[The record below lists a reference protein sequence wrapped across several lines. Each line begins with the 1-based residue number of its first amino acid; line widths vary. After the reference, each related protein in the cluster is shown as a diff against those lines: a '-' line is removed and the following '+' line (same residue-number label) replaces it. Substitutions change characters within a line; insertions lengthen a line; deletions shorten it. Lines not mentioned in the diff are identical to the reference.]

1 MLFEMI
7 PFKNGIFRWS
17 NL

>member
-7 PFKNGIFRWS
+7 PFKNGIFRWW